1 MNGLREIKCF
11 ADLLYEYRNKAHLSQ
26 QQLADD
32 IGVSR
37 LTELRWENGKTMPNI
52 TNIRVLAEFLAIP
65 EDQLDPF
72 LPDNRKTYQTVVP
85 KNCGRQNLS

>member
-11 ADLLYEYRNKAHLSQ
+11 ADLLHKYRNKAHLSQ

-72 LPDNRKTYQTVVP
+72 LPDNRKTNQTVVP
-85 KNCGRQNLS
+85 KNCGWQNLS

>member
-1 MNGLREIKCF
+1 MNGLRIIIKCF
-11 ADLLYEYRNKAHLSQ
+11 ADLLFEYRNKAHLSQ

-52 TNIRVLAEFLAIP
+52 TNIRMLAKFLAIP
-65 EDQLDPF
+65 EDKLEPF
-72 LPDNRKTYQTVVP
+72 LPVNRKSNQTVVP
-85 KNCGRQNLS
+85 KNCGR